1 MATLRQTVSTPLPFT
16 HTPHLVGLVAE
27 AEQLAA
33 MLEATDAGEA
43 RSQLWSDAALASCR
57 LDGST
62 IPAAP
67 TPAQVRAAIGA
78 PASTS
83 APGRGSWEITLRSAA
98 DDDPPP
104 PLEPGSP
111 DEVLWTR
118 EFQGVVTAM
127 SSDDLADRLFR
138 DPVDALAD
146 LHRRLTAGLVA
157 PEVAGRPRTT
167 EQAVHDGSIGRV
179 LYFTTD
185 PADVVGEVHRL
196 AGWLA
201 SSAAREHG
209 VVVSGVVAFE
219 LLRVHPFEAANGRL
233 ARAAARLVL
242 RARGLDPHGLAVAA
256 IPLADDAI
264 GTYEEVA
271 RTARRRDLTIWLGRW
286 GEAVTAGLRH
296 AAHQLG
302 VLTADV
308 PDRAQRFVD
317 GRPPGPFTI
326 MDYRGDA
333 GVEPEQARADLA
345 ELLDAGRVTR
355 VLGSRGLRF
364 SSVAG
369 A

>member
-1 MATLRQTVSTPLPFT
+1 MSTPLPFT
-16 HTPHLVGLVAE
+16 RTPHLVGLVAE

-33 MLEATDAGEA
+33 MLEATEPGEA
-43 RSQLWSDAALASCR
+43 RTQLWSEAALASLR

-67 TPAQVRAAIGA
+67 TAEQVRAAVGA
-78 PASTS
+78 PPSTS
-83 APGRGSWEITLRSAA
+83 TPGRGSWEITLRSAA
-98 DDDPPP
+98 DDPPP
-104 PLEPGSP
+104 PIEAGSP

-127 SSDDLADRLFR
+127 ASDDLADRLFR

-146 LHRRLTAGLVA
+146 LHRRLTVGLLA

-179 LYFTTD
+179 LYFTSD
-185 PADVVGEVHRL
+185 PADVLGEVHRL

-209 VVVSGVVAFE
+209 VVVSGVVHFE

-242 RARGLDPHGLAVAA
+242 RARGLDPHGLAVAE
-256 IPLADDAI
+256 IPLSDDAI

-271 RTARRRDLTIWLGRW
+271 RTARRRDLTIWLERW

-296 AAHQLG
+296 AAHHLG

-308 PDRAQRFVD
+308 PDRARRFVD
-317 GRPPGPFTI
+317 ERPAGPFTI
-326 MDYRGDA
+326 MDYRGEV

-364 SSVAG
+364 RSTAG
-369 A
+369 GG